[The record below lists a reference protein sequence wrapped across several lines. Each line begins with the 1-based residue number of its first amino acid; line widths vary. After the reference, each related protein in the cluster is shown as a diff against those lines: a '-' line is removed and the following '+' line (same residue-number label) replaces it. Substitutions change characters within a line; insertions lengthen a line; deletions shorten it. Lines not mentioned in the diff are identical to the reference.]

1 MSSRTAKIIVSILM
15 LASLLVIIMSATGLF
30 GAANQTANSNQG
42 TADPNNSDP
51 VITSATSAI
60 DLQNLIIKIIE
71 PEPTPATGLRRWPA
85 ESLLP
90 AVHTFDP
97 ADYLGRPLNQKP
109 LKGITVI
116 LDPGHGGQD
125 GGTIYPENSSDPII
139 LEKDVTLAIGLKAR
153 SLLEALGA
161 EVIMTRYGDDWKS
174 LYNRI
179 SQVGIYAL
187 ERFKSDLP
195 AKGYTTTVIDHL
207 QPQLESMIEINS
219 DNGDSGGRDMMKGAG
234 ANNDC
239 RLLFDVEQQY
249 PDVLFIS
256 LHCNALSNA
265 GSVRGAQVYYETVE
279 SCYEAESLMIAG
291 SASTANSPAY
301 TLYND
306 AGRERLA
313 TLLRDNFLIQQP
325 EMKFTGEKDLIP
337 SNFAVLREMNVVNA
351 LIEMGFVTNERDRQ
365 ILLDPNGQQKIA
377 QAVTDAV
384 YAYYCQ

>member
-15 LASLLVIIMSATGLF
+15 LTSLLVIIMSATGLF
-30 GAANQTANSNQG
+30 GSAKQPANSNQG
-42 TADPNNSDP
+42 TANTINSDP
-51 VITSATSAI
+51 VITSAI
-60 DLQNLIIKIIE
+60 ELQNLTIKIIE

-90 AVHTFDP
+90 VIHMFDP
-97 ADYLGRPLNQKP
+97 ADYQGRPLNQKP
-109 LKGITVI
+109 LDGISVI

-161 EVIMTRYGDDWKS
+161 EVIMTRNGDDWKS

-187 ERFKSDLP
+187 ERFKTDLP
-195 AKGYTTTVIDHL
+195 TKGYTTTVIDHL
-207 QPQLESMIEINS
+207 QPQLETMIEINS
-219 DNGDSGGRDMMKGAG
+219 DNGDNGGRGMMQGAG
-234 ANNDC
+234 ANNDS

-265 GSVRGAQVYYETVE
+265 SSVRGAQVYYETTE

-291 SASTANSPAY
+291 SLSTANSPAY
-301 TLYND
+301 TFYND

-325 EMKFTGEKDLIP
+325 DMKFTGENDLLP
-337 SNFAVLREMNVVNA
+337 SNYAVLREMNVVNA
-351 LIEMGFVTNERDRQ
+351 LIEMGFVTNEQDRQ

-377 QAVTDAV
+377 QAVTDSV

>member
-179 SQVGIYAL
+179 SQVGIHAL

>member
-1 MSSRTAKIIVSILM
+1 MSSRNAKIIVSILM
-15 LASLLVIIMSATGLF
+15 LASLLVIIMSATGLL
-30 GAANQTANSNQG
+30 GSANQTSDSNG
-42 TADPNNSDP
+42 TSDQTENTDP

-60 DLQNLIIKIIE
+60 ELHNLIIKINE

-90 AVHTFDP
+90 AIQSFDS

-109 LKGITVI
+109 LDGITVI

-125 GGTIYPENSSDPII
+125 GGTIYPDKSSDPII
-139 LEKDVTLAIGLKAR
+139 LEKNITLAIGLKAR

-161 EVIMTRYGDDWKS
+161 EVIMTRNGDDWKS

-187 ERFKSDLP
+187 ERFKTDLP
-195 AKGYTTTVIDHL
+195 TKGYNTSVIDHL
-207 QPQLESMIEINS
+207 QPQLETMIEINS

-234 ANNDC
+234 ANNDS

-249 PDVLFIS
+249 QDTLFIS

-265 GSVRGAQVYYETVE
+265 SSVRGAQVYYETVE
-279 SCYEAESLMIAG
+279 SCYEAESQMIAG
-291 SASTANSPAY
+291 AASTANSPAY

-325 EMKFTGEKDLIP
+325 EMKFTGEHDLLP
-337 SNFAVLREMNVVNA
+337 SNYAVLREMNVVNA
-351 LIEMGFVTNERDRQ
+351 LIEMGFVTNESDRQ